1 MSHSSS
7 LARLRPLRW
16 AALPLLAMLGGC
28 DAVVLNPAGD
38 VAMQQR
44 DLVLIATALMLLIII
59 PVMALTVLFA
69 WRYRKSNTEAEY
81 DPHFDHSTMLELVI
95 WSAPLL
101 IIICLGAVTWTSTHL
116 LDPYRPIERTAPGQP
131 IAANVKP
138 LEVQVVALD
147 WKWLFIYPEQGIAT
161 VNELALP
168 VDRPV
173 EFRLTGTSVMNAFYI
188 PAMAGMIYTMPGME
202 TKLHAV
208 MNREGTFH
216 GLSSHYSGAG
226 FSGMNFPV
234 YALQANGFDQWV
246 EKVRTSQAGQGKG
259 KGELTRA
266 SFLTVEK
273 PSEYVP
279 AMYFNGVQGGLF
291 DRVVNRC
298 VAENTPCMS
307 EVMMHDRM
315 TGGGDPHKMKVGE
328 GNPPVNNTGPMHGER
343 TKGALEKSPE
353 EIQTSPHQSKEP
365 RPSNGVQQPG
375 DMKNRRMSFLSI
387 PQTPGPL
394 TLGHAGA
401 GRG

>member
-138 LEVQVVALD
+138 LEVQVVAL
-147 WKWLFIYPEQGIAT
+147 
-161 VNELALP
+161 
-168 VDRPV
+168 
-173 EFRLTGTSVMNAFYI
+173 
-188 PAMAGMIYTMPGME
+188 
-202 TKLHAV
+202 
-208 MNREGTFH
+208 
-216 GLSSHYSGAG
+216 
-226 FSGMNFPV
+226 
-234 YALQANGFDQWV
+234 
-246 EKVRTSQAGQGKG
+246 
-259 KGELTRA
+259 
-266 SFLTVEK
+266 
-273 PSEYVP
+273 
-279 AMYFNGVQGGLF
+279 
-291 DRVVNRC
+291 
-298 VAENTPCMS
+298 
-307 EVMMHDRM
+307 
-315 TGGGDPHKMKVGE
+315 
-328 GNPPVNNTGPMHGER
+328 
-343 TKGALEKSPE
+343 
-353 EIQTSPHQSKEP
+353 
-365 RPSNGVQQPG
+365 
-375 DMKNRRMSFLSI
+375 
-387 PQTPGPL
+387 
-394 TLGHAGA
+394 
-401 GRG
+401 

>member
-1 MSHSSS
+1 M
-7 LARLRPLRW
+7 
-16 AALPLLAMLGGC
+16 
-28 DAVVLNPAGD
+28 LNPAGD
-38 VAMQQR
+38 VAVQQR

-81 DPHFDHSTMLELVI
+81 DPEFDHSTMLELVI

-131 IAANVKP
+131 IASNVKP

-208 MNREGTFH
+208 LNREGTFK

-226 FSGMNFPV
+226 FSGMHFPV
-234 YALQANGFDQWV
+234 FALQSNGFDQWV

-259 KGELTRA
+259 GSADPRRL
-266 SFLTVEK
+266 
-273 PSEYVP
+273 P
-279 AMYFNGVQGGLF
+279 
-291 DRVVNRC
+291 DRRKAQRICARHVFQRGSGRPVR
-298 VAENTPCMS
+298 PCRQPLRRGQHALH
-307 EVMMHDRM
+307 VGRDDARPDDR
-315 TGGGDPHKMKVGE
+315 GGDPHKMKVGE

-343 TKGALEKSPE
+343 TKGALEKSPS
-353 EIQTSPHQSKEP
+353 EIEVSPHQSLEP
-365 RPSNGVQQPG
+365 TPSNGVQEPV
-375 DMKNRRMSFLSI
+375 R
-387 PQTPGPL
+387 
-394 TLGHAGA
+394 
-401 GRG
+401 